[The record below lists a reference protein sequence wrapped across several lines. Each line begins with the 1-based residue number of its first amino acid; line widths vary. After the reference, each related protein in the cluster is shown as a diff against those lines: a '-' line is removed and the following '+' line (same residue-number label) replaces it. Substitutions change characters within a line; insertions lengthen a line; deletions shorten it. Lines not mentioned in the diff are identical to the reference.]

1 MNTKIFFADL
11 DGTLLPMDMDT
22 FVNAY
27 FGLLVKKLAPL
38 GYNGEKLI
46 ASIWSGTKA
55 MVLNNGKK
63 TNEEVFWDYFCSV
76 FGKEAINDEPVF
88 DEYYRN
94 DFNKVKEVCGYNE
107 KANVTVK
114 ILKEKGL
121 RLVLATNP
129 IFPKIATQNRAKWAG
144 LDINDFEFYTTYEN
158 SCFCK
163 PNLEYYKSILD
174 KLNLNAEECLMVGND
189 VSEDLIAENLGMKVF
204 LLDDCILNKENKDV
218 SAYNK
223 GNFDELLKY
232 IDTIQ

>member
-1 MNTKIFFADL
+1 MSLKAVLFDL

-76 FGKEAINDEPVF
+76 FGKEAINDQPVF

-158 SCFCK
+158 SYFCK
-163 PNLEYYKSILD
+163 PNLEYYKYILD

>member
-1 MNTKIFFADL
+1 MSLKAVLFDL

-76 FGKEAINDEPVF
+76 FGKEAINDQPVF

-158 SCFCK
+158 SYFCK
-163 PNLEYYKSILD
+163 PNLEYYKYILD

-189 VSEDLIAENLGMKVF
+189 VSEDLIAEILGMKVF

>member
-1 MNTKIFFADL
+1 MSLKAVLFDL

-76 FGKEAINDEPVF
+76 FGKEAINDQPVF

-114 ILKEKGL
+114 FLKEKGL

-163 PNLEYYKSILD
+163 PNLEYYKYILD

>member
-1 MNTKIFFADL
+1 MSLKAVLFDL

-76 FGKEAINDEPVF
+76 FGKEAINDQPVF

-94 DFNKVKEVCGYNE
+94 DFNKVKEVCRYNE

-129 IFPKIATQNRAKWAG
+129 IFPKIATQNRAKLAG

-158 SCFCK
+158 SYFCK
-163 PNLEYYKSILD
+163 PNLEYYKYILD